1 MLLWIFD
8 SNLEEPAI
16 EENHA
21 EFVSMGFFSTTKKTF
36 SINTIPVNAQLH
48 ALLAKPAKKNKSL
61 KWLTEKQN
69 RYYDPWKE

>member
-1 MLLWIFD
+1 MLLWVFD

-16 EENHA
+16 EENVA
-21 EFVSMGFFSTTKKTF
+21 EFISAGFSCTAKKSFSVDA
-36 SINTIPVNAQLH
+36 IHANVQLH
-48 ALLAKPAKKNKSL
+48 ALLVRPAHKNKFL